1 MRSIDRNTSEW
12 DAVWGK
18 LRLALEQKPLPTGDG
33 KQEFCNIDGFM
44 LMGVDDSGR
53 TYFKDSMTRNYL
65 LLLPDG
71 TLEIPEGGLWY
82 GGVFAAQDGG
92 KCEALF

>member
-1 MRSIDRNTSEW
+1 
-12 DAVWGK
+12 
-18 LRLALEQKPLPTGDG
+18 
-33 KQEFCNIDGFM
+33 
-44 LMGVDDSGR
+44 MGVDDSGR